1 MANPNGYVI
10 YDGPSM
16 LDGSPIVVIVNCVE
30 RPSANQK
37 TGGMLQTWVL
47 RSDIHPSEAIANGD
61 DESIC
66 GRCPRRHGVD
76 GDCYV
81 VERTIA
87 TIWRAYRRGAYPHLH
102 EFRMF
107 ERYVIRLGS
116 YGDPAAVPMELIADL
131 VRHTR
136 GHTAYT
142 HQWRT
147 CDQRLR
153 DWCMASTD
161 SIDDLHDAKR
171 LGWRSYRVRPTH
183 STDRLPGESIC
194 PGSADGEF
202 KLTCIEC
209 MACAGVGRGRRGDIV
224 VSAHGTQASKFASA
238 NVATLRGIPIRRAA

>member
-1 MANPNGYVI
+1 MARPNGYVV

-16 LDGSPIVVIVNCVE
+16 LDGQPIVMIVTGIE
-30 RPSANQK
+30 RPSMNEK
-37 TGGMLQTWVL
+37 TGRMLQTWIL
-47 RSDIHPSEAIANGD
+47 RSDIHPSEAIANGE

-66 GRCPRRHGVD
+66 GQCPRRHGAQ

-87 TIWRAYRRGAYPHLH
+87 SVWRAYKRGAYPHLH

-107 ERYVIRLGS
+107 GRHAIRIGS
-116 YGDPAAVPMELIADL
+116 YGDPAAVPVELVADL

-161 SIDDLHDAKR
+161 SLDDYHDAR
-171 LGWRSYRVRPTH
+171 RRGWRCYRVRPLGD
-183 STDRLPGESIC
+183 TDRADGESVC
-194 PGSADGEF
+194 PGSEDGGYM
-202 KLTCIEC
+202 LTCIEC
-209 MACAGVGRGRRGDIV
+209 MACAGASRGRRGDIV
-224 VSAHGTQASKFASA
+224 VSAHGARAV
-238 NVATLRGIPIRRAA
+238 NVARRDVPSFRGVSIRRAA

>member
-1 MANPNGYVI
+1 MVKANGYVL

-16 LDGSPIVVIVNCVE
+16 LDGKPIVMIVNCVE
-30 RPSANQK
+30 RPSKNEK
-37 TGGMLQTWVL
+37 TGSMLQTWIL

-66 GRCPRRHGVD
+66 GQCPRRHGAS

-81 VERTIA
+81 LERTIA
-87 TIWRAYRRGAYPHLH
+87 SVWQAYKRGTYPHLH

-107 ERYVIRLGS
+107 ERRAIRIGS
-116 YGDPAAVPMELIADL
+116 YGDPAAVPVELIADL

-161 SIDDLHDAKR
+161 SVDDFHDAQR
-171 LGWRSYRVRPTH
+171 GGWRSYRVRAVGDT
-183 STDRLPGESIC
+183 RRVEGESVC
-194 PGSADGEF
+194 PGSADGGY

-209 MACAGVGRGRRGDIV
+209 MACAGAGRGRRADIV
-224 VSAHGTQASKFASA
+224 VSAHGSRSVQFARRDLSSF
-238 NVATLRGIPIRRAA
+238 RGIPIRRAA